1 MVRHLAGPFLERL
14 GLCPTSHWSGPTG
27 GGRTQAANCC
37 VHESS
42 GAVASVRLLQQPVGG
57 MVELL
62 PSLRE
67 AVRAEP
73 NSCSSEV
80 ALFWAVPPR
89 FPVQSNFPNHR
100 LRESMWRG
108 LPSPELPPRG
118 PSCARA
124 QRSSQAP

>member
-14 GLCPTSHWSGPTG
+14 GLYPTSHWSGATG
-27 GGRTQAANCC
+27 GGLTQAANCC
-37 VHESS
+37 VRESS
-42 GAVASVRLLQQPVGG
+42 DPVASVRLLQQPVGG

-67 AVRAEP
+67 AVRAEAD
-73 NSCSSEV
+73 SR
-80 ALFWAVPPR
+80 LGR
-89 FPVQSNFPNHR
+89 FPVPSNFPNYR
-100 LRESMWRG
+100 LRGLMWRG